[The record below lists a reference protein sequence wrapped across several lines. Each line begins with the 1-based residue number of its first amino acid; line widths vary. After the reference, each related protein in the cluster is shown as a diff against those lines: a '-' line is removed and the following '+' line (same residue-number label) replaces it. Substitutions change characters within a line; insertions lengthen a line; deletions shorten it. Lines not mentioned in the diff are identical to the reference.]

1 MAEATGRWPDAVD
14 AVLIVLLPR
23 ADGGRRPI
31 SLFAS
36 VVRLWM
42 RARIYMARQ
51 WEAKH
56 PNTALYG
63 SKGMGAQRAAWT
75 AAAGAEAAKL
85 AKKAHAQALLDLVKA
100 FEKVLHQKLIDA
112 AADKHYPMTT
122 LRLSLAAYR
131 LARSV
136 GNEGIYSRLIRTSQG
151 IIAGSGIATSE
162 LRVLLIG
169 MIEAIQATWPT
180 EQGISVMLYVD
191 DITISATG
199 DPEVIR

>member
-1 MAEATGRWPDAVD
+1 M
-14 AVLIVLLPR
+14 
-23 ADGGRRPI
+23 
-31 SLFAS
+31 
-36 VVRLWM
+36 
-42 RARIYMARQ
+42 
-51 WEAKH
+51 
-56 PNTALYG
+56 
-63 SKGMGAQRAAWT
+63 
-75 AAAGAEAAKL
+75 
-85 AKKAHAQALLDLVKA
+85 VKA

-112 AADKHYPMTT
+112 AADKNYPMTT

-151 IIAGSGIATSE
+151 ITAGSGFATSE
-162 LRVLLIG
+162 FRVLLIC

-199 DPEVIR
+199 DPEVIAEKVGRITNFANFTLEGVVGWNWQRRSLRW